1 MKEEYSE
8 NYRRWYDKD
17 PILSKSMSTLE
28 KSDDETQIKVALN
41 LIKIIIEH
49 NISEHTFTSVED
61 MMTSVEEGL
70 VEKGKSRWYDLD
82 TTVRTAINMLENSPV
97 PVQKAVAREMAKE
110 YQYSKPIDTIVCMDG
125 CEIIGACL
133 AEELNKNGIMS
144 LNQHDSLYVI
154 TPEFDGNGQMIF
166 RDNLQPMVRGKNILL
181 LLASATTGRTIARS
195 LECIQYYGGIIQ
207 GISAIFSAAKEIYG
221 EPVHCI
227 FSTEDLPDYNTF
239 TPSECPH
246 CKNKEKIDII
256 DEEDILNKIKSL
268 NTGEKSE
275 FDDLLEIGGE

>member
-1 MKEEYSE
+1 
-8 NYRRWYDKD
+8 
-17 PILSKSMSTLE
+17 
-28 KSDDETQIKVALN
+28 
-41 LIKIIIEH
+41 
-49 NISEHTFTSVED
+49 
-61 MMTSVEEGL
+61 
-70 VEKGKSRWYDLD
+70 
-82 TTVRTAINMLENSPV
+82 
-97 PVQKAVAREMAKE
+97 
-110 YQYSKPIDTIVCMDG
+110 MDG

-181 LLASATTGRTIARS
+181 LLASATTGRTIPRS

-246 CKNKEKIDII
+246 CKNKEKIDAIV
-256 DEEDILNKIKSL
+256 N
-268 NTGEKSE
+268 GFGYSE
-275 FDDLLEIGGE
+275 L